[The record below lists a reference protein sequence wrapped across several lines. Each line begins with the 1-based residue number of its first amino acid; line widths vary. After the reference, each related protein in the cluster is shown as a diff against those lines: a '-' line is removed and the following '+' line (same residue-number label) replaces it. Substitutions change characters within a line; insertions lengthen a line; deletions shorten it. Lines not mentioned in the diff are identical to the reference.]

1 MSNAGKKLFHACVIQ
16 SPSAEA
22 RERLALRTAQELLC
36 SGGGKRPCGVCR
48 DCRKV
53 VGGIHPDLIYINR
66 ARDSE
71 GKPRREIYV
80 DQIRAVIAD
89 APVAPNEAER
99 KVYLFP
105 EADLMNENAQ
115 NAMLKLLEEPPE
127 HAAFILCTA
136 NAGSL
141 LETIRSRCELFSVN
155 AEDAPAEDT
164 LAAEFIRAAAE
175 GDRAELIRFCTK
187 NEGMSTQDARAF
199 IKSAARTAADMLCMR
214 APDLGLSRRGMAQL
228 LAELD
233 TAAKYL
239 DANVG
244 VRHVFGALQTLE
256 LQKLK

>member
-1 MSNAGKKLFHACVIQ
+1 MSNAEKKLFHACVIE

-22 RERLALRTAQELLC
+22 RARLALRTAQELLC
-36 SGGGKRPCGVCR
+36 SGTGKRPCGVCR
-48 DCRKV
+48 DCRKAES
-53 VGGIHPDLIYINR
+53 GIHPDLIYINR
-66 ARDSE
+66 TRDGE

-89 APVAPNEAER
+89 APVLPNEAER

-127 HAAFILCTA
+127 HAAFILCAA

-141 LETIRSRCELFSVN
+141 LETIRSRCERFSVN
-155 AEDAPAEDT
+155 AEDAPEEDA
-164 LAAEFIRAAAE
+164 LAGEFIRAAAG
-175 GDRAELIRFCTK
+175 GDRAELIRFCTR
-187 NEGMSTQDARAF
+187 NEGMSAQEARSF
-199 IKSAARTAADMLCMR
+199 IKSASRLAADMLCMR
-214 APDLGLSRRGMAQL
+214 APSSGLSRRGMAQL
-228 LAELD
+228 LEALD
-233 TAAKYL
+233 TAAEYL